1 MLVNLIVNKEEYE
14 WNFCFLFYKKKKV
27 GVFMKKTHVVKILVL
42 VCLSFGIYPAFSL
55 SLDKPPMMNNNGVK
69 NPKIVQNANPADTI
83 NPLYPAKYTRAYIN
97 EIKDDYKSVGKDE
110 IFYVALDMLKGTNG
124 DFSRR
129 AILGNNLTSKPIK
142 VEFKDLSTINKNYST
157 YDALGWK
164 RGSRLYIYI
173 NQKHNTSPAIALAA
187 LLSHEALH
195 QDEFNSLAE
204 ETYAW
209 TMEAAVWSELVE
221 LYPDYELN
229 LDSLVQRENT
239 LKKIFERG
247 NCTDKYIKKTVYSN
261 AGYQNLPESSPG
273 FEAL

>member
-1 MLVNLIVNKEEYE
+1 MNKKSIISYCMLFALGASTLPV
-14 WNFCFLFYKKKKV
+14 
-27 GVFMKKTHVVKILVL
+27 
-42 VCLSFGIYPAFSL
+42 L
-55 SLDKPPMMNNNGVK
+55 SLDRPPMMPDRANTNK
-69 NPKIVQNANPADTI
+69 QTQTQRTNPTDSV
-83 NPLYPAKYTRAYIN
+83 NPLYPAKYTQKYIAS
-97 EIKDDYKSVGKDE
+97 IKDTYKVVGKDE
-110 IFYVALDMLKGTNG
+110 VIYVALDMLKGTNG
-124 DFSRR
+124 EFSRN
-129 AILGNNLTSKPIK
+129 AILGTNLSSKPMKI
-142 VEFKDLSTINKNYST
+142 EFKDLSTINKNYES

-164 RGSRLYIYI
+164 RGQKLYIFI

-209 TMEAAVWSELVE
+209 TMEAAVWSELLE
-221 LYPDYELN
+221 LYPDYN
-229 LDSLVQRENT
+229 TGMDSLVQRENT

-247 NCTDKYIKKTVYSN
+247 NYTDKYIKKTVYSN